1 MNAHAKLPSGTLE
14 QADRIYRL
22 EQRIKGL
29 TSQND
34 EQTKLILS
42 LQLSLADAQAR
53 ILEQAK
59 ALCEFQQADDGER
72 LSPRR
77 PVRDIVKD
85 VLLFYP
91 GITWEDVVSVRR
103 EKRLIEPRHRC
114 MVAVYE
120 ERKDLSMPA
129 LGRIFRRDHTTIIH
143 AVQKAE
149 AKR

>member
-1 MNAHAKLPSGTLE
+1 MNAHATLPSGTLE
-14 QADRIYRL
+14 QADRIHRL

-29 TSQND
+29 TCQND

-59 ALCEFQQADDGER
+59 ALCEYQQSDLGEK

-77 PVRDIVKD
+77 PVRDIVKE

-129 LGRIFRRDHTTIIH
+129 LGRIFKRDHTTIIH